1 LKNVFE
7 LRLKVLQQEIRFL
20 ELLRWPIFFTN
31 VLFKMMSGGY
41 AKKNKNKNKNKWLGN
56 VAAKKKICEKISA
69 KRKCLNVCE

>member
-1 LKNVFE
+1 
-7 LRLKVLQQEIRFL
+7 
-20 ELLRWPIFFTN
+20 
-31 VLFKMMSGGY
+31 MMSGGY